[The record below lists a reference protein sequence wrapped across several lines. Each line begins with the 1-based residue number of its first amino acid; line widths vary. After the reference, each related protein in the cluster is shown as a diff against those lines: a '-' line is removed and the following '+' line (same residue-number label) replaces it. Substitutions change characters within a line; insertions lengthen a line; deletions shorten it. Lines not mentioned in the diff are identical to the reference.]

1 MTDAACSARTLFVLL
16 ISAIGLPVLPAVAA
30 GVQSQTT
37 PVFSSY
43 RVNEVLNSADQAAR
57 TSEGER
63 LLQLLGG
70 TRQFRQVSIIQDAHI
85 DRTVADIE
93 ELRRKTARIQD
104 RFDRLVNEA
113 REGRSHGLIGMISE
127 FSLNALG
134 SLVGT
139 PEVLNVAVSAG
150 VRTGIETG
158 SIEQAVFAA
167 GLAAGVAST
176 IHEAVDA
183 FSKGMIPGPE
193 ESTFLRDLVRRPT
206 ADELKSRLVADF
218 VTRIGTEVEN
228 AFTRGHQPP
237 PMAAPGQLDV
247 LGTIRTAVD
256 EYLDEYLSVTD
267 SAGDAGSWGPARS
280 VLEAG
285 VPRGVSPAGKTG
297 AGKRPASHTAPIFT
311 PVRIAEI
318 DAVADAVGREN
329 SQERWLYHL
338 YERRIASRDIL
349 GRQGK
354 LDYLLAV
361 LAADIDTHNALVK
374 EYNRILADLESQGGG
389 GFFGSICR
397 LVVGTMGTALGGPL
411 VGAALAGGLGVAMNR
426 GKATEVLAAAA
437 WSAGRAGTR
446 IAVSNAVQA
455 LLHDDSKDSNVE
467 LTNQAPTLAPG
478 GHHTLPLARE
488 EVPTPLLSR
497 VATRTPS
504 VTGPSI
510 EQNDAIH
517 GGAHEARRAAQDRA
531 RVELYDIPIQRAYPE
546 FWLIGGGAA
555 RKGSGWVVKN
565 KNEIAFWTLCLLTTS
580 KPADYSKGSRPRPR
594 IESSVSGSRKCKR
607 R

>member
-1 MTDAACSARTLFVLL
+1 LFALF
-16 ISAIGLPVLPAVAA
+16 ISAIGLPISPAVAA

-43 RVNEVLNSADQAAR
+43 RVNEILNSADQVAR

-70 TRQFRQVSIIQDAHI
+70 TRRLTQESIIQDAHI
-85 DRTVADIE
+85 DRILADIE
-93 ELRRKTARIQD
+93 EVRRETGRVQD

-113 REGRSHGLIGMISE
+113 RKGRSRGLIGMISE

-139 PEVLNVAVSAG
+139 PQVLNVAVSAG

-176 IHEAVDA
+176 IQEAVDA
-183 FSKGMIPGPE
+183 FSQGMILVPE
-193 ESTFLRDLVRRPT
+193 ESTFLQDLVRRPT
-206 ADELKSRLVADF
+206 ADELKSRFIADF
-218 VTRIGTEVEN
+218 VTLIGAEVEN
-228 AFTRGHQPP
+228 AFTRGKQLPP
-237 PMAAPGQLDV
+237 VGAPGELDV
-247 LGTIRTAVD
+247 IGTIRTAVD
-256 EYLDEYLSVTD
+256 EYLDEYLSRTD
-267 SAGDAGSWGPARS
+267 SAGDSGSWGHARP

-297 AGKRPASHTAPIFT
+297 TDKRPASHTAPIFT

-329 SQERWLYHL
+329 SQESWLYHL
-338 YERRIASRDIL
+338 YKHRVTYRDIL

-354 LDYLLAV
+354 LDHLLAV
-361 LAADIDTHNALVK
+361 LATDIDTHNALVK
-374 EYNRILADLESQGGG
+374 EYNRIRADLESQGG

-437 WSAGRAGTR
+437 WSAGVAGTQV
-446 IAVSNAVQA
+446 AVSNAVQA
-455 LLHDDSKDSNVE
+455 LLDDDSKDSNVE
-467 LTNQAPTLAPG
+467 LTNRAPTLAPG
-478 GHHTLPLARE
+478 GHRTLPLAGE
-488 EVPTPLLSR
+488 EIPTPLLSR
-497 VATRTPS
+497 VATHAPS
-504 VTGPSI
+504 VPGPSI
-510 EQNDAIH
+510 KQNDAIH
-517 GGAHEARRAAQDRA
+517 GGAHEARRAAQDRV
-531 RVELYDIPIQRAYPE
+531 RVERYDIPIQRAYPE

-555 RKGSGWVVKN
+555 RKGSGWVMKN

-594 IESSVSGSRKCKR
+594 TESSVSGSRKCKR